1 MKLIPFLLKTVIA
14 PHGITDI
21 GHSIYEDN
29 QDKLL
34 KIYGINL
41 TCCNIFMNQL
51 NNNHLIDII
60 LIISSIIHFRHD
72 FPAINYGNKLIPK
85 YFFSMFIIFT
95 SIFINNDYL
104 VYYMTLLHVPNHFRL
119 NNFHI
124 KELKILNY
132 SFFILLGLLFLYI
145 DENYHYIL
153 ENDFILTNMKSI
165 IVSHVIYQETY
176 ILNKNEKNWF

>member
-29 QDKLL
+29 QDKLW

-41 TCCNIFMNQL
+41 TCSNIFMNQL

-60 LIISSIIHFRHD
+60 LVISSIIHFRHD
-72 FPAINYGNKLIPK
+72 FPSISYDNKIIPK
-85 YFFSMFIIFT
+85 YFFSIFIIFT

-104 VYYMTLLHVPNHFRL
+104 IYYMALLHVPNHFRL

-124 KELKILNY
+124 KELKIFNFSL
-132 SFFILLGLLFLYI
+132 FILLGLLFSYI
-145 DENYHYIL
+145 DENYHFIL
-153 ENDFILTNMKSI
+153 ENKSILTNMKSI

-176 ILNKNEKNWF
+176 ILNKNQKNLL